1 MKHFLFLFIVLFF
14 SCSSIRS
21 QSDTDPQ
28 PEHGELPN
36 ATLEEAGFNRDSI
49 DLLLNLLQTTEHRDF
64 RGLVVI
70 KDQHIILEEYY
81 NTFWRNSILDIRSA
95 GKSIT
100 ALLLGVAI
108 QEGLIESID
117 QSIYSFFSDE
127 SFQVNEH
134 FKEITLRDVL
144 DMSSGLDADTDDPG
158 TVGFAGNWIALDDW
172 KEFILNVPGTAR
184 PGEKWVYAD
193 IHALLIGLVIEKVS
207 GISLRDFA
215 MKSLFGPLGISQ
227 VYWYTNASNQTGA
240 AGNLYL
246 STLDF
251 ARLGLLVVNKG
262 AWQGIQVMDPSYT
275 NDLINHKRFD
285 LSDYFS
291 FADSYGYMWY
301 KTSRTFGKNHLNYL
315 FASGNGGNHLIVVP
329 DQKMVIALT
338 SSAYGPGYGQ
348 GRSYAIMS
356 RIFSALE

>member
-1 MKHFLFLFIVLFF
+1 MKHLFILFGVLFF
-14 SCSSIRS
+14 YCTAMHS
-21 QSDTDPQ
+21 QSVTGLLND
-28 PEHGELPN
+28 GELPF
-36 ATLEEAGFNRDSI
+36 ASLEDAGFNRDSI
-49 DLLLNLLQTTEHRDF
+49 DTLLSLLETTEHRDF

-81 NTFWRNSILDIRSA
+81 NTYWRNSILDIRSA
-95 GKSIT
+95 GKSIS
-100 ALLLGVAI
+100 AMLLGVAM
-108 QEGLIESID
+108 QQGMIESLD
-117 QSIYSFFSDE
+117 HSIYSYFADE
-127 SFQVNEH
+127 TFQINQDYQ
-134 FKEITLRDVL
+134 KITLRDVL

-158 TVGFAGNWIALDDW
+158 TVGFAGNWIAMDDW
-172 KEFILNVPGTAR
+172 KEFILNVPSSGK

-207 GISLRDFA
+207 GMSLRDFA
-215 MKSLFGPLGISQ
+215 TEKLFRPLGISQ

-251 ARLGLLVVNKG
+251 AKLGLLVLNEG
-262 AWQGIQVMDPSYT
+262 SWGDIQLMDSIYT
-275 NDLINHKRFD
+275 TDLINHKRFD
-285 LSDYFS
+285 LSEYFP
-291 FADSYGYMWY
+291 FADAYGYMWY

-329 DQKMVIALT
+329 DQHMVIALT